1 MKIPSLAGFFF
12 AFIFQIFQH
21 LCVVMN
27 RLLICCFLLCSCFF
41 CQAQNKYSKSVCRIG
56 FTQEFQKFDQFSSIR
71 IQAEQNKNMFAVN
84 LGLSP
89 QKVAQH
95 IFAPALS
102 LDYTKLLEIQ
112 RVFVGP
118 VIVFSAD
125 THVFGT
131 RFTYLHASLG
141 YRFVSGKQWQFF
153 QETSFGPT
161 TETFTYLDQKN
172 QQFTWNY
179 HVKLGLQYALR

>member
-1 MKIPSLAGFFF
+1 
-12 AFIFQIFQH
+12 
-21 LCVVMN
+21 MN
-27 RLLICCFLLCSCFF
+27 RLLICCFLLCPYFF
-41 CQAQNKYSKSVCRIG
+41 CQAQNQHPTVVWRVG
-56 FTQEFQKFDQFSSIR
+56 FTQEFQKFDQFSSISF
-71 IQAEQNKNMFAVN
+71 QGEQNKNIFAVN

-89 QKVAQH
+89 QKVVQN
-95 IFAPALS
+95 IFTPALTI
-102 LDYTKLLEIQ
+102 DYAKLWEIH

-131 RFTYLHASLG
+131 RFTYLHASVG

-153 QETSFGPT
+153 QETSYGPT
-161 TETFTYLDQKN
+161 TETFIYLDQKN

-179 HVKLGLQYALR
+179 HVKLGLQYAFR